1 MKNSV
6 LAMITSLAI
15 ACVSAT
21 SVAAQDKNDL
31 ERIVEQKV
39 VRVGAVNQPPY
50 YSQDLATGKWS
61 GLIPEI
67 VERIFSQVDIAVE
80 YVETDWGSGVAG
92 LQSGRF
98 DLIGAYNA
106 TPARAL
112 AIDFTKSVGQVPT
125 ALVTHAQDTSPFAT
139 WDQLNDPAVR
149 IAAIDGAGT
158 TRAAM
163 AVAPN
168 ATWVLVASND
178 AMFAELESQRVNVA
192 LTSQPAVMDFIKARG
207 GGTMV
212 IPQPIVGNPANFGV
226 RKSVDKEFV
235 YWMNI
240 AIDAGGYDN
249 SITTIWNKYLPK
261 E

>member
-6 LAMITSLAI
+6 LAMIASLAV
-15 ACVSAT
+15 ACISAT
-21 SVAAQDKNDL
+21 GAAAQNQNDL
-31 ERIVEQKV
+31 ERIVEQKAI
-39 VRVGAVNQPPY
+39 RVGAVNQPPY
-50 YSQDLATGKWS
+50 YSQDLATGEWS

-67 VERIFSQVDIAVE
+67 VEHIFSQVGIEVE

-92 LQSGRF
+92 LQSGHF
-98 DLIGAYNA
+98 DIIGAYNA

-125 ALVTHAQDTSPFAT
+125 ALVTHATDTSAYAT
-139 WDQLNDPAVR
+139 WEKLNDPAVR

-158 TRAAM
+158 TRAAQ

-178 AMFAELESQRVNVA
+178 AMLAELESRRVDVA
-192 LTSQPAVMDFIKARG
+192 LTSQPAIMDFIAARG
-207 GGTMV
+207 SGTMV
-212 IPQPIVGNPANFGV
+212 IPQPVVGNPANFGI

-240 AIDAGGYDN
+240 AIEAGGYDN
-249 SITTIWNKYLPK
+249 SIATIWNKYLPK

>member
-6 LAMITSLAI
+6 LAVITSLAI

-21 SVAAQDKNDL
+21 SAAAQNQNDL
-31 ERIVEQKV
+31 ERIVEQKI

-67 VERIFSQVDIAVE
+67 VEHIFDQVGVQVE

-125 ALVTHAQDTSPFAT
+125 AIVTHAEDTSPYET
-139 WDQLNDPAVR
+139 WEKLNDPAVR

-168 ATWVLVASND
+168 ATWVLVSSND
-178 AMFAELESQRVNVA
+178 AMLSELESQRVDVA
-192 LTSQPAVMDFIKARG
+192 LTSQPAIMDFIKARG

-212 IPQPIVGNPANFGV
+212 IPQPLVGNPANFGV
-226 RKSVDKEFV
+226 RKTVDKELV
-235 YWMNI
+235 YWMDI

-249 SITTIWNKYLPK
+249 SIATIWNKYLPK